1 MISIEKIGNSVKF
14 DFGDKVYI
22 FPFNLL
28 KFSFN
33 ENNDENIDVSI
44 GNKVVFSIIYSEVA
58 STKEE
63 AAAIFKN
70 NLYI

>member
-1 MISIEKIGNSVKF
+1 MILIEKIGNSVKF
-14 DFGDKVYI
+14 DFGDKVYF

-44 GNKVVFSIIYSEVA
+44 GNKVVFSIVYSNVA
-58 STKEE
+58 NTKEE
-63 AAAIFKN
+63 AATIFKN